1 MQNETL
7 FNITTNANPD
17 GIVNI
22 RWAKLICANFA
33 KGPFTKDVRPNDG
46 FSDPPPPPPPPSARA
61 SFVNGPLASANFAN

>member
-1 MQNETL
+1 MPNETL

-33 KGPFTKDVRPNDG
+33 
-46 FSDPPPPPPPPSARA
+46 
-61 SFVNGPLASANFAN
+61 LAILP